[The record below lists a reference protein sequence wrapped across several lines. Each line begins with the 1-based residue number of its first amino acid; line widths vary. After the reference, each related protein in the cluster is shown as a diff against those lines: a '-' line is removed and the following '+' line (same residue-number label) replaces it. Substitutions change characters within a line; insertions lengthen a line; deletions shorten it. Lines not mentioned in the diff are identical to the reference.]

1 MEERE
6 GEKQWDRS
14 ERVKERKRGTQIAM
28 SRPPGVLAF
37 PSFNPDRRT
46 YALFS
51 LSLSLSLSL
60 SPSFSLSLSLR
71 LAIVAIINQ
80 KNTKNSSSSP
90 SWTKPR
96 QRSLRL
102 LLLPPPITRAPSR
115 SRPPTGPRPRSFP
128 EGPPCR
134 GCSCRTPRA
143 SSTTSR
149 SDGTTRRDTRC
160 KILEAFRKLKRRQ
173 STEGGGGGATSESA
187 TEFSRVPFFPLLS
200 LPCHLFLT

>member
-80 KNTKNSSSSP
+80 KNTKKQQQQPELDKSMAAKPPAPPP
-90 SWTKPR
+90 STSNYPGAITLTAANGASASFVPGGAAL
-96 QRSLRL
+96 QRL
-102 LLLPPPITRAPSR
+102 LVPDAEGKLDDIALGWDDPTRYEVQN
-115 SRPPTGPRPRSFP
+115 F
-128 EGPPCR
+128 R
-134 GCSCRTPRA
+134 GFSEVEKEA
-143 SSTTSR
+143 I
-149 SDGTTRRDTRC
+149 DGR
-160 KILEAFRKLKRRQ
+160 
-173 STEGGGGGATSESA
+173 GGGGARPRRARRRSLESL
-187 TEFSRVPFFPLLS
+187 FFPFSLS
-200 LPCHLFLT
+200 LVTFF